1 MKNLINYLSKKSLSL
16 GNGSGMTRKW
26 FGNDSGMTRFSLA
39 SLICLCMLTVG
50 VGNAWG
56 QAAVNTVLWGENFA
70 HFGEKTP
77 SAAKTGTGTTI
88 YGSATIAYTQS
99 STSTKGYNE
108 KIAGGTAPEL
118 LLAKNNTTWTISGI
132 KTGGAQVMTLS
143 FLSNKTTF
151 LVTVSSANLTV
162 SGSGK
167 SWTISLATGKTDP
180 GTFNITIKNTGSSNA
195 RIDNVELKVKTAGS
209 GGSDPAITTTSS
221 MTAFGYNM
229 STGVPTKQSF
239 TVSGSNLTN
248 NVSVTPPTGYEICLT
263 ENGTYQDEAI
273 ELSKGSG
280 TLSATTIY
288 VRLQSGIS
296 AGNYSGNI
304 ACSSTGATTQN
315 VAVSGSVPF
324 KVTWSTPDDATYATT
339 YVAYATSPGT
349 ELGTLPSNPSTTC
362 GGRSF
367 YGWYDGES
375 YTHAT
380 DAPAV
385 VSASTKI
392 TSNKTYVAV
401 FATST
406 GTPETWTKVTS
417 APSNWSGDYI
427 ITNAGGSNAMI
438 SDFHSGSSGE
448 FKSSSVTISG
458 SNITSTPTNKM
469 IWTFAKNGNNAQY
482 SLKNKSTGTYAKITG
497 TSSTNAALDANAVW
511 FTISCS
517 SGTCII
523 SSVTYNTRAFAW
535 YSSNSTFRTYSNS
548 GNTYCNLYKKSG
560 GTTYSDFTT
569 VCAACAADPTEGS
582 AALKGGFSLSSVGV
596 TATGWDAGTNCSWTD
611 YGFVWGTSANPT
623 VSDNKVPVGNSGT
636 TTTWDGTLTG
646 SFTVG
651 TTYYFR
657 AYGKNGKDG
666 GAVQYSDDATFT
678 PRQVS
683 FNMHGHGGDAP
694 ANQVVN
700 NGGKATDPGDPSEA
714 GWTFGGWYNNDS
726 YTGSAWV
733 FGTNTVSGGNV
744 TLHAKWTEKPKYTI
758 TLNAGNGTVSEA
770 GWEKDGDVWK
780 QQQSNGDASITFP
793 SASSNCAG
801 WEFVGWATSA
811 ANNVSSDPT
820 SKAAGATLVPASNVT
835 YYAVY
840 RQNATGGTTY
850 NKITSTGD
858 LTTGNYIII
867 SSSSYAMKNKVNSGG
882 TYMDESSYGTFSAS
896 GSSIE
901 TSASEYIWTI
911 VKFGSQVVIKNGT
924 DFLGIKDDNNIC
936 LSTTPHFFTYTYN
949 TTNSRWEFTSATK
962 TTYQLVYDSYFKML
976 TSQSTAIYLY
986 KQGAGLTGNYYT
998 NPTCSD
1004 LSITGVADPAA
1015 GGSVT
1020 LSATSAKSGEKVYA
1034 YYTADDDYNFTSW
1047 SISGTGSTLS
1057 STSAQFTEITVG
1069 TANTT
1074 VTANFAA
1081 KDWKTVTW
1089 KANGEA
1095 LTGDDLGS
1103 ASVKVENGYDIT
1115 AMPPTPAS
1123 CDGTSTTFIG
1133 WVEESDIW
1141 SGKTDDVSGVTIYE
1155 KIADFPTVTDNVVYH
1170 AVWAK
1175 KTGGS
1180 GNETLTCSKGT
1191 VVSNTM
1197 TFSTTNY
1204 TIIHKKNNSGATM
1217 AAYSPWHVYEK
1228 NTVEISGS
1236 MTITGLDI
1244 VHSGTYYGVLQSNKG
1259 TLTLANSSGGTT
1271 TVRGIDATEV
1281 IITNKSGAAQSQWTS
1296 IKIYYDNSTY
1306 SQYLVK
1312 CCNTPTLAFA
1322 ASPYAVLRE
1331 DLGGA
1336 STTTW
1341 AEVDVTFTSN
1351 SSGEIS
1357 ATKYSN
1363 ATVTNG
1369 TAYQLAA
1376 SKWQVYETTG
1386 GTLCGAAHA
1395 YFEVLTQPSGETP
1408 GTGKFH
1414 VKTAAGQTGQGTYRI
1429 AITQEGTDESHGNYC
1444 ETTVYGFVD
1453 VTLRDKFVDNVNG
1466 NGTINRDG
1474 HGAQLATPT
1483 LSEFGTQDEDACHDE
1498 TRKLKG
1504 WIKETDLKAQYETG
1518 NSTRVQTVDGLCETC
1533 ADGTDQ
1539 TSLIVAPGANV
1550 TMSGATWY
1558 AVWAYEK

>member
-1 MKNLINYLSKKSLSL
+1 MKNFLSNLWSLSRTDRVRTL
-16 GNGSGMTRKW
+16 AI
-26 FGNDSGMTRFSLA
+26 DAVSLP
-39 SLICLCMLTVG
+39 SFCRVNMLKLVSVLVILLTLG
-50 VGNAWG
+50 VGNVWG
-56 QAAVNTVLWGENFA
+56 
-70 HFGEKTP
+70 
-77 SAAKTGTGTTI
+77 
-88 YGSATIAYTQS
+88 
-99 STSTKGYNE
+99 
-108 KIAGGTAPEL
+108 
-118 LLAKNNTTWTISGI
+118 
-132 KTGGAQVMTLS
+132 
-143 FLSNKTTF
+143 
-151 LVTVSSANLTV
+151 VT
-162 SGSGK
+162 
-167 SWTISLATGKTDP
+167 
-180 GTFNITIKNTGSSNA
+180 
-195 RIDNVELKVKTAGS
+195 
-209 GGSDPAITTTSS
+209 
-221 MTAFGYNM
+221 Y
-229 STGVPTKQSF
+229 
-239 TVSGSNLTN
+239 
-248 NVSVTPPTGYEICLT
+248 
-263 ENGTYQDEAI
+263 
-273 ELSKGSG
+273 
-280 TLSATTIY
+280 
-288 VRLQSGIS
+288 
-296 AGNYSGNI
+296 
-304 ACSSTGATTQN
+304 
-315 VAVSGSVPF
+315 
-324 KVTWSTPDDATYATT
+324 
-339 YVAYATSPGT
+339 
-349 ELGTLPSNPSTTC
+349 
-362 GGRSF
+362 
-367 YGWYDGES
+367 
-375 YTHAT
+375 
-380 DAPAV
+380 
-385 VSASTKI
+385 TKI
-392 TSNKTYVAV
+392 TSTTGLPADGSSAKYLIVYETLNYVYDG
-401 FATST
+401 SKT
-406 GTPETWTKVTS
+406 GTNLS
-417 APSNWSGDYI
+417 ASGDYKSSGK
-427 ITNAGGSNAMI
+427 TT
-438 SDFHSGSSGE
+438 FTRSGSTITIKGTDNFYFTISRSGNNYIIQSASGYYIGRTE
-448 FKSSSVTISG
+448 NSNGLNQSTSTSYNHTITFSNNNAQITSSGGPKLQFLNSSGSYTFKYYKSSQKLVQLYKLDASCDNKVTISKGSESHGTFELNKTGEQDACDALSVTITPSPAEHYHVAAVSATNPTTTGTAGEAIDNGDGTWTITYSANAKGASTINVTFAEDTKHTLTFYNNGAQVEQIQVYDGEKIGASLPNLTSSEACHATSRTFAGWTTEYIG
-458 SNITSTPTNKM
+458 STPVHTVDVDKIVDYWTKPTGDMTINAIWAKIPASATTTFAAADYTAATAPVTKTKDNITLYFDAGSIYKDNTPYTFSITSGEHYFSITASNKVL
-469 IWTFAKNGNNAQY
+469 AKLATTCND
-482 SLKNKSTGTYAKITG
+482 GTYCIYDVSDG
-497 TSSTNAALDANAVW
+497 TLSPNSSTASQ
-511 FTISCS
+511 T
-517 SGTCII
+517 
-523 SSVTYNTRAFAW
+523 VTDIN
-535 YSSNSTFRTYSNS
+535 TYSVECYPKSNKQIRMQ
-548 GNTYCNLYKKSG
+548 TCAVYCYDNYI
-560 GTTYSDFTT
+560 TA
-569 VCAACAADPTEGS
+569 CAACAADPTRGS
-582 AALKGGFSLSSVGV
+582 ASLKGGFSLSSVGV

-646 SFTVG
+646 SFTTS
-651 TTYYFR
+651 TTYHFR

-666 GAVQYSDDATFT
+666 ATYQYSDDATFT

-694 ANQVVN
+694 ASQVVN

-758 TLNAGNGTVSEA
+758 TLNAGNGTVSAA

-793 SASSNCAG
+793 TPTCNCSG
-801 WEFVGWATSA
+801 WVFQGWST
-811 ANNVSSDPT
+811 T
-820 SKAAGATLVPASNVT
+820 SKSNAASFTPDKADGASFVPANDVT
-835 YYAVY
+835 YFAVY
-840 RQNATGGTTY
+840 RQSSAGGTTY
-850 NKITSTGD
+850 SKITSAGD
-858 LTTGNYIII
+858 LTTGNYVITGM
-867 SSSSYAMKNKVNSGG
+867 YNG
-882 TYMDESSYGTFSAS
+882 TTPYKMDGSLYNEGVSLGESSAS
-896 GSSIE
+896 VTDGSLTES
-901 TSASEYIWTI
+901 TASYVWTI
-911 VKFGSQVVIKNGT
+911 IKFGSSVVFRNTSTSK
-924 DFLGIKDDNNIC
+924 FLAIVDGKFALQDEGQ
-936 LSTTPHFFTYTYN
+936 LFTYSVTSGAW
-949 TTNSRWEFTSATK
+949 TFTSPSGKQIIYATR
-962 TTYQLVYDSYFKML
+962 YYVGDS
-976 TSQSTAIYLY
+976 QNREIHLY
-986 KQGAGLTGNYYT
+986 KQGSTPSGNFYT

-1180 GNETLTCSKGT
+1180 GNETLTCSEGT

-1204 TIIHKKNNSGATM
+1204 TIIHKKNDSGATM
-1217 AAYSPWHVYEK
+1217 AAYSPWRVYEK

-1351 SSGEIS
+1351 STGTIS
-1357 ATKYSN
+1357 AAQYSN

-1386 GTLCGAAHA
+1386 GTLCGATHA

-1444 ETTVYGFVD
+1444 ETTVYGFIN
-1453 VTLRDKFVDNVNG
+1453 VTLRDQFVDKLNG
-1466 NGTINRDG
+1466 NGTVTRDG

-1483 LSEFGTQDEDACHDE
+1483 LSEFGTQVEDACHE
-1498 TRKLKG
+1498 EGRKLKG

-1518 NSTRVQTVDGLCETC
+1518 NSTRVQTIDGLCESC
-1533 ADGTDQ
+1533 SSASDQ
-1539 TSLIVAPGANV
+1539 TSLIVTPGTNV